1 MDDTQRTGWQK
12 RILLF
17 LTSQCITLFGSTLVQ
32 MALVWYATM
41 QTSSGVWVAAFT
53 VCSYLPQFLI
63 SFIGGVWADRYHRK
77 KLIIGADLLIAFVT
91 FVMVLAIPHISSEP
105 ALLGGLLVMS
115 VIRSLGAGIQTPA
128 VNAVIPQLVPEDQLM
143 RYNGINAT
151 MQSIVNF
158 AAPAAA
164 GAVFAISTLRM
175 TLMIDIVTA
184 ILGTGLLSCLAL
196 PKQNTSIEK
205 ASVFSDMKIGVKY
218 AFADKLIGKLL
229 IIYGLFTFF
238 CVPAGYLAGLLVRRV
253 FGDTYWYLTAVEV
266 GMVFTRQLLSLT
278 GASDNILN
286 YAEKYLR
293 IIFAGSLFVNFFQSA
308 NMVIRGEGQLKKA
321 MTIIASGAILN
332 IILDPIFISILNPYG
347 MGIEAAAYAT
357 IFSQFVQAAITLWYF
372 KKKSPHVKIG
382 RIRIDGELLPQVLS
396 VGVSALLMQILTL
409 VQQTVIY
416 RVASN
421 YGGETSQLLLGAA
434 LRFWN
439 FSFVPLWGISQGFQ
453 PAAGTNYGA
462 KDYDRVKTLTRVFI
476 TAATLLSLVF
486 YIPAE
491 LFPEKILSM
500 FLTTPGIAAS
510 GATNFRIMFSTYVLQ
525 GSFMIAVTL
534 FQSLGKAKKATW
546 LVLFRQIILFIPLCV
561 VLPMIGG
568 MGIRGVW
575 LAIALTDAIL
585 VVITVSMMLY
595 EFGKLPETSSVNR

>member
-128 VNAVIPQLVPEDQLM
+128 VNAIIPQLVPEDQLM

-164 GAVFAISTLRM
+164 GVVFAISTLRT

-229 IIYGLFTFF
+229 IIYGSCL
-238 CVPAGYLAGLLVRRV
+238 
-253 FGDTYWYLTAVEV
+253 
-266 GMVFTRQLLSLT
+266 
-278 GASDNILN
+278 
-286 YAEKYLR
+286 
-293 IIFAGSLFVNFFQSA
+293 
-308 NMVIRGEGQLKKA
+308 
-321 MTIIASGAILN
+321 
-332 IILDPIFISILNPYG
+332 
-347 MGIEAAAYAT
+347 
-357 IFSQFVQAAITLWYF
+357 
-372 KKKSPHVKIG
+372 
-382 RIRIDGELLPQVLS
+382 
-396 VGVSALLMQILTL
+396 
-409 VQQTVIY
+409 
-416 RVASN
+416 
-421 YGGETSQLLLGAA
+421 
-434 LRFWN
+434 
-439 FSFVPLWGISQGFQ
+439 
-453 PAAGTNYGA
+453 
-462 KDYDRVKTLTRVFI
+462 
-476 TAATLLSLVF
+476 
-486 YIPAE
+486 
-491 LFPEKILSM
+491 
-500 FLTTPGIAAS
+500 
-510 GATNFRIMFSTYVLQ
+510 
-525 GSFMIAVTL
+525 
-534 FQSLGKAKKATW
+534 
-546 LVLFRQIILFIPLCV
+546 
-561 VLPMIGG
+561 
-568 MGIRGVW
+568 
-575 LAIALTDAIL
+575 
-585 VVITVSMMLY
+585 
-595 EFGKLPETSSVNR
+595 

>member
-1 MDDTQRTGWQK
+1 MKQALDTRTKLLTKNPWPLMIELSIPAVLGMVVVGLYNMMDSIFVGQMVGD
-12 RILLF
+12 
-17 LTSQCITLFGSTLVQ
+17 VQ
-32 MALVWYATM
+32 MGAISVSYPLTLINAGSAAMLGVGSASVLSRAIGKKDENTIKKIMGNLVA
-41 QTSSGVWVAAFT
+41 
-53 VCSYLPQFLI
+53 
-63 SFIGGVWADRYHRK
+63 
-77 KLIIGADLLIAFVT
+77 
-91 FVMVLAIPHISSEP
+91 MVL
-105 ALLGGLLVMS
+105 LLS
-115 VIRSLGAGIQTPA
+115 VIYT
-128 VNAVIPQLVPEDQLM
+128 V
-143 RYNGINAT
+143 
-151 MQSIVNF
+151 
-158 AAPAAA
+158 
-164 GAVFAISTLRM
+164 
-175 TLMIDIVTA
+175 
-184 ILGTGLLSCLAL
+184 
-196 PKQNTSIEK
+196 
-205 ASVFSDMKIGVKY
+205 
-218 AFADKLIGKLL
+218 
-229 IIYGLFTFF
+229 
-238 CVPAGYLAGLLVRRV
+238 
-253 FGDTYWYLTAVEV
+253 V

-332 IILDPIFISILNPYG
+332 IILDPIFISILN
-347 MGIEAAAYAT
+347 AYAT